1 MQWFGIDV
9 SRWQGDFNFKQAM
22 AEGVQ
27 FAILK
32 AGGGDDGLYKDSQFE
47 NNYKK
52 CKSLGLPIGAYFFGA
67 AKTVERAQE
76 EADYFLSLLK
86 GKKFEMPVYYDVEG
100 NMLNLNT
107 NLLTDI
113 CLTFMDRVE
122 SAGWFTGIYGN
133 PYSFNTKIDDERIM
147 HFCHWVAYW
156 ATTLPKLNSGM
167 SVGIWQFGGET
178 NKIRTNKVAGVTCDQ
193 NYCYVDYPSAII
205 DLGLNGYGDEPTPD
219 PEPLPTLDA
228 VEPKLGYGDFND
240 RVAKLQKSLKELGY
254 DVGNDG
260 LYDERVRQAMKD
272 WQESVGLEVTG
283 EYGIADY
290 NKMVASPLA

>member
-9 SRWQGDFNFKQAM
+9 SRWQGDFNFTQAK

-67 AKTVERAQE
+67 ATSVERAKE

-156 ATTLPKLNSGM
+156 ATSLPKLNSGM

-193 NYCYVDYPSAII
+193 NYCYVDYPSAIK
-205 DLGLNGYGDEPTPD
+205 DLGLNGYGDEPKPD
-219 PEPLPTLDA
+219 PT
-228 VEPKLGYGDFND
+228 PKYDIAKPVLSYGDMNNHI
-240 RVAKLQKSLKELGY
+240 VLLQENLRALGY
-254 DVGNDG
+254 DVVADG
-260 LYDERVRQAMKD
+260 LFDERTRDAVKK
-272 WQESVGLEVTG
+272 WQSSVGLPVTG
-283 EYGIADY
+283 EYGIEDY
-290 NKMVASPLA
+290 EKMVKSL

>member
-67 AKTVERAQE
+67 ATSVERAKE

-178 NKIRTNKVAGVTCDQ
+178 NKIRINKVAGVTCDQ
-193 NYCYVDYPSAII
+193 NYCYVDYPSAIK
-205 DLGLNGYGDEPTPD
+205 DLGLNGYGDD
-219 PEPLPTLDA
+219 PKPVYDIAKPVLS
-228 VEPKLGYGDFND
+228 YGDMNNHI
-240 RVAKLQKSLKELGY
+240 VLLQENLKALGY
-254 DVGNDG
+254 DVVADG
-260 LYDERVRQAMKD
+260 LFDERTRDAVKRWQA
-272 WQESVGLEVTG
+272 SVGLNVTG
-283 EYGIADY
+283 EYGIEDY
-290 NKMVASPLA
+290 EKMVKSL

>member
-9 SRWQGDFNFKQAM
+9 SRWQGDFNFTQAK

-67 AKTVERAQE
+67 ATSVERAKE

-147 HFCHWVAYW
+147 HYCHWVAYW

-193 NYCYVDYPSAII
+193 NYCYVDYPSAIK
-205 DLGLNGYGDEPTPD
+205 DLGLNGYGDEPKPD
-219 PEPLPTLDA
+219 PKYDIAKPVLS
-228 VEPKLGYGDFND
+228 YGDMNNHI
-240 RVAKLQKSLKELGY
+240 VLLQENLKALGY
-254 DVGNDG
+254 DVVADG
-260 LYDERVRQAMKD
+260 LFDERTRDAVKSWQA
-272 WQESVGLEVTG
+272 SAGLSVTG
-283 EYGIADY
+283 EYGIEDY
-290 NKMVASPLA
+290 EKMVKSL